1 MRQVAISLDVFNA
14 AQNGKVTRERELQ
27 AMYRRPDAAPL
38 PDEPADDSARSFA
51 WIVRLARRRPAARA
65 RRAVG

>member
-14 AQNGKVTRERELQ
+14 AQNGKLARERELQ
-27 AMYRRPDAAPL
+27 AMYRRPDAPPL
-38 PDEPADDSARSFA
+38 PDEPADDSARSLA
-51 WIVRLARRRPAARA
+51 WIVNLARRRPAARA

>member
-14 AQNGKVTRERELQ
+14 AQNGKLARERELQ
-27 AMYRRPDAAPL
+27 AMYRRPDAPPL
-38 PDEPADDSARSFA
+38 TDVTADDSGRSFA

>member
-14 AQNGKVTRERELQ
+14 AQNGKLARERELQ
-27 AMYRRPDAAPL
+27 AMYRRPDAPPL
-38 PDEPADDSARSFA
+38 PDVADEESERSFA